1 MVPATPIVAPATV
14 PAHQPQHV
22 QNPSVT
28 QIFTPTQ
35 GCNCDC
41 KKKQKSIAEFMVNV
55 PCPTTTEKP
64 AKKIVVKVPCP
75 TYATTEK
82 PCSCQCCSCNSAPSK
97 PEKQHKKAKNHYIEN
112 VHHSESEE
120 SREIKTVFKA
130 YEVPRKSNS
139 VRNYF
144 KYAEDCSSEES
155 H

>member
-1 MVPATPIVAPATV
+1 MPATPIVAPA
-14 PAHQPQHV
+14 PPPQNA

-75 TYATTEK
+75 TFATTTTEK

-97 PEKQHKKAKNHYIEN
+97 PEKHHKKAKKDYEN